1 MRRLLLFVMVFPL
14 LIPLLALG
22 VGMAVNNAFAPE
34 FRNRLDGIISFQS
47 LAPELMNA
55 IVRKFLRD
63 ITDELGR
70 RRIQLSISD
79 DAVAWLAREGH
90 DPDMGARPLRHL
102 IRTEIEDR
110 LAAEILFGKL
120 KKGGKARIV
129 TDGDG
134 LKLEMNLA

>member
-1 MRRLLLFVMVFPL
+1 MPGPTKCSAPRSVLP
-14 LIPLLALG
+14 
-22 VGMAVNNAFAPE
+22 NARHPKP
-34 FRNRLDGIISFQS
+34 R
-47 LAPELMNA
+47 
-55 IVRKFLRD
+55 
-63 ITDELGR
+63 DELGR

-129 TDGDG
+129 MDGDG
-134 LKLEMNLA
+134 LKLETDLA